1 MLPEYLREEIVFSA
15 AQKQKL
21 VGRIM
26 EALGT
31 CTLRAARA
39 AQQQAAA

>member
-1 MLPEYLREEIVFSA
+1 MQMLPGYLTEEIVFSA

-26 EALGT
+26 EAVGT
-31 CTLRAARA
+31 YTLRHAE
-39 AQQQAAA
+39 QGQ